1 MSHQPTVTL
10 RRALAQ
16 AITVSILSVMFCAS
30 LHAADA
36 TVIEAGVGASNLTA
50 TETDAAPSGA
60 YPNWSNQYLRGW
72 YSPSTSD
79 ALIAEVVHATEFNDT
94 GTFVGIGDTHTFNDD
109 WYGSLSLGTSDGGV
123 FFPKLRADGFIN
135 KKWGSAKNLISVVGV
150 NYYRAKDEHR
160 DHGYSLGFVYYA
172 DAPFT
177 VEGAVRWN
185 TSTPGDVTS
194 RNQFIAVTQ
203 GRNKQHYLTLR
214 VQSGVEAY
222 QATGADTALVNFS
235 SHEYSLSWRQ
245 WFSDNFGMN
254 LVGEHYV
261 NPSYKRSGVNIG
273 VFREF

>member
-1 MSHQPTVTL
+1 MSL
-10 RRALAQ
+10 
-16 AITVSILSVMFCAS
+16 CA
-30 LHAADA
+30 AEKTA
-36 TVIEAGVGASNLTA
+36 VEAGLGASYLTPTDA
-50 TETDAAPSGA
+50 DAAPADA

-72 YSPSTSD
+72 FAPSTSD
-79 ALIAEVVHATEFNDT
+79 AIIAEVVHAKEFNDT
-94 GTFVGIGDTHTFNDD
+94 GTFVGIGDTHTFNED
-109 WYGSLSLGTSDGGV
+109 WYASLAMGTSDGGV

-135 KKWGSAKNLISVVGV
+135 KKWGAAKNLISVVGLS
-150 NYYRAKDEHR
+150 YYKAKDEHR

-203 GRNKQHYLTLR
+203 GRSKQHYVTLR

-222 QATGADTALVNFS
+222 QATGAETALVNFFS
-235 SHEYSLSWRQ
+235 REYSLAWRQ
-245 WFSDNFGMN
+245 WFSENAGIN

-261 NPSYKRSGVNIG
+261 NPSYQRNGVSIG